1 MPLFDAYRQVYRFP
15 SDRETANITSRLCFL
30 TFDGGE
36 QAGFMQPYP
45 SFSSE
50 AMART
55 LLLNDR
61 KAAETEVPRKLKLA
75 LRRLVSIRIAIGHG
89 GLPNLHLIAPK

>member
-1 MPLFDAYRQVYRFP
+1 
-15 SDRETANITSRLCFL
+15 
-30 TFDGGE
+30 
-36 QAGFMQPYP
+36 MQPYP

-75 LRRLVSIRIAIGHG
+75 QRKLKLALRRLVSIRIPIGHG